1 MFFPSVA
8 GDGDAGLL
16 RLSIFSERVFGAS
29 RRHRIFPVS
38 RSSDIVNNFS
48 PSKAV
53 RKIRSPTK
61 IGDECPGGSATR
73 QRIFLSRPN
82 STGSP
87 CASFTPDPLG
97 PRNRSQSLA
106 KLVTAVRQASKTC
119 KLMLI
124 NRDSYYTTDLG
135 FARQLDP
142 RSSPLAF
149 QPRNRHALLARPRQ
163 DVRLRSAP
171 RNPYLQ

>member
-48 PSKAV
+48 PSNAV
-53 RKIRSPTK
+53 RKIRSPTR

-73 QRIFLSRPN
+73 QRIFLSSPN

-87 CASFTPDPLG
+87 CASFTPDPFG

-106 KLVTAVRQASKTC
+106 IRATQTRKTC

-124 NRDSYYTTDLG
+124 NRDSYYTTGLRLG
-135 FARQLDP
+135 CCQLRRLDP
-142 RSSPLAF
+142 RGRPVAF
-149 QPRNRHALLARPRQ
+149 QSGDRHSFLDRSRQ
-163 DVRLRSAP
+163 DS
-171 RNPYLQ
+171 QF